1 VDPRI
6 KQRVEAFLADLD
18 GSAVSRHVLGV
29 VVAGSAARGEELWD
43 DGRLL
48 SDIDLMVLT
57 RRTNPLLIARIDRL
71 IARHADAGIDGGQV
85 PLGPLATYVTLA
97 FVEARANGVVVRG
110 SADLSRLI
118 PPTPPDDIP
127 LWEGIRVLANRL
139 VEHVKFADGALPAGR
154 VVAKSYE
161 SLAEAHLVLERR
173 HRPSYAERL
182 DELERRAP
190 AGAPAAAVSR
200 MIAVLAARVHRHR
213 PPDGLDTPDDVT
225 LARHHLLAGFE
236 AIASRH
242 TGATGSPAGQMHA
255 LARSQ
260 RHWRHRLYW
269 AAMLL
274 RQGRVREVD
283 LSVDPVVRIW
293 QRTLAVLAGPP
304 DPVRRRALL
313 RDWRRCPQIL
323 TRRPA

>member
-1 VDPRI
+1 MDPRI
-6 KQRVEAFLADLD
+6 KQRVETFLADLD
-18 GSAVSRHVLGV
+18 RSAVSRHVLGV

-43 DGRLL
+43 DDRLL

-57 RRTNPLLIARIDRL
+57 RRTDPFLIARIDRL
-71 IARHADAGIDGGQV
+71 IARHADDGLDGGQV

-110 SADLSRLI
+110 SADLRRLI
-118 PPTPPDDIP
+118 PPTAPADIP

-139 VEHVKFADGALPAGR
+139 VEHVKFADGVLPAAR

-190 AGAPAAAVSR
+190 AGVPADTVSR
-200 MIAVLAARVHRHR
+200 MITVLAARVHRHR
-213 PPDGLDTPDDVT
+213 PPEGLDTPDDVA
-225 LARHHLLAGFE
+225 LARQHLLAGL
-236 AIASRH
+236 AAVGSRH
-242 TGATGSPAGQMHA
+242 TGVSGDPYDQLRA
-255 LARSQ
+255 LARTQ

-269 AAMLL
+269 AALML
-274 RQGRVREVD
+274 RQGRDREVD

-293 QRTLAVLAGPP
+293 QRTLAVLGGPP
-304 DPVRRRALL
+304 DPARRRALL

-323 TRRPA
+323 ARRSA